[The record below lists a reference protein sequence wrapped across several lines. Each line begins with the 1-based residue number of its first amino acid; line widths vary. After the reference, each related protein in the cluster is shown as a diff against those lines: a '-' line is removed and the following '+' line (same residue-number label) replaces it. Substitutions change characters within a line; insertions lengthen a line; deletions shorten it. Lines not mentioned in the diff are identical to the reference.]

1 MSGNKNIERICLII
15 TACAV
20 IITLLF
26 INGRSLG
33 LEPIVDEDAESYEGT
48 EYFTANDQNG
58 TWSTD
63 DATVITLEGDDAK
76 ISGKGVY
83 VLDGSVYITGG
94 GKYVISGK
102 LDDGSIV
109 VDAYESSKVY
119 IMLDGADV
127 NCSDNA
133 AILVKK
139 ADKVFVTLKDGTSN
153 QISCGSEYSKEA
165 EDDNVTGAL
174 FSHDDL
180 TINGSGS
187 LKITSGYKHGID
199 SNDDLVIAGGTIEV
213 TATGDA
219 IRANDSVR
227 IMNASI
233 TADAGDDGVYIN
245 SEEGYFYM
253 ESGSLSIVS
262 GGDGIHSLGDVT
274 VAGGELTVDAAD
286 DGIHSDTAFLI
297 SAGTVDVTEC
307 YEGIEAL
314 TIDIE
319 GGDTTIYCKDDG
331 LNANGGSGDMF
342 SDPKAGFGGKT
353 DGGMP
358 EGISGNGM
366 PGRPDGGNGME
377 FGQGRGEMPEG
388 ISGNGMPGRP
398 EGGNGMEFS
407 QDRGEMPEG
416 ISGNG
421 MPGRPEDGNG
431 MQADDEDGSGD
442 DALKDSEDV
451 ETYIRISGGKLTII
465 NDSGR
470 DADGIDSNGD
480 VIIDG
485 GEIYVSMVNS
495 GSNCAIDFASEMG
508 GKAVVNGGYVVA
520 CGGSSMVEKLDEGS
534 KQASFLY
541 IDNEGVDAGTRVEL
555 LDEDGNVLISYEV
568 PQSFSALTISCP
580 EMTVGE
586 TYTLKIGDSEE
597 TITLEEISSSFGDET
612 RGGFGMM
619 R

>member
-1 MSGNKNIERICLII
+1 
-15 TACAV
+15 
-20 IITLLF
+20 
-26 INGRSLG
+26 
-33 LEPIVDEDAESYEGT
+33 
-48 EYFTANDQNG
+48 
-58 TWSTD
+58 
-63 DATVITLEGDDAK
+63 
-76 ISGKGVY
+76 
-83 VLDGSVYITGG
+83 
-94 GKYVISGK
+94 
-102 LDDGSIV
+102 
-109 VDAYESSKVY
+109 
-119 IMLDGADV
+119 
-127 NCSDNA
+127 
-133 AILVKK
+133 
-139 ADKVFVTLKDGTSN
+139 
-153 QISCGSEYSKEA
+153 
-165 EDDNVTGAL
+165 
-174 FSHDDL
+174 
-180 TINGSGS
+180 
-187 LKITSGYKHGID
+187 
-199 SNDDLVIAGGTIEV
+199 
-213 TATGDA
+213 
-219 IRANDSVR
+219 
-227 IMNASI
+227 
-233 TADAGDDGVYIN
+233 
-245 SEEGYFYM
+245 
-253 ESGSLSIVS
+253 
-262 GGDGIHSLGDVT
+262 
-274 VAGGELTVDAAD
+274 
-286 DGIHSDTAFLI
+286 
-297 SAGTVDVTEC
+297 
-307 YEGIEAL
+307 
-314 TIDIE
+314 
-319 GGDTTIYCKDDG
+319 
-331 LNANGGSGDMF
+331 MF

-353 DGGMP
+353 DGVMQG
-358 EGISGNGM
+358 GISRNGM

-377 FGQGRGEMPEG
+377 FRQGRGEMQG
-388 ISGNGMPGRP
+388 
-398 EGGNGMEFS
+398 
-407 QDRGEMPEG
+407 G

-508 GKAVVNGGYVVA
+508 GKAAVNGGYVVA
-520 CGGSSMVEKLDEGS
+520 CGGSSMVEKLDEES